1 MSMRR
6 KFTNEQMDA
15 AEEMRAS
22 GEKWAVINLILGE
35 NIDQACRYRKAGRY
49 ANQFNEDAERRQFET
64 RDDVPRSRLAWCS
77 LMREYFD
84 SEIDTEWRGWK
95 RCAMA
100 RCSA

>member
-1 MSMRR
+1 MSMKR

-15 AEEMRAS
+15 AEEMRAT

-49 ANQFNEDAERRQFET
+49 ANQFDEAAERRQFEM
-64 RDDVPRSRLAWCS
+64 RDDVPRSRLAWCP

-84 SEIDTEWRGWK
+84 KEIDIEWRGWK
-95 RCAMA
+95 RCALV